1 METDIGKAFEE
12 MKRGVMDRMERGVDR
27 DFAERMDRL
36 GDSYRPPGFIY
47 RPEDSPSRSRPD
59 CNRPK
64 TKKRHPDN
72 FDGPPPPNY
81 VCNRCGK
88 KGT

>member
-12 MKRGVMDRMERGVDR
+12 MKRGAMDRMERGVDR

-36 GDSYRPPGFIY
+36 GDSYRPPGSIY
-47 RPEDSPSRSRPD
+47 GPGDSPPRLRPD
-59 CNRPK
+59 CSREK
-64 TKKRHPDN
+64 AKKRHPDN

-81 VCNRCGK
+81 ICNRCGK